1 MDKKE
6 QEGEQ
11 RFPINVE
18 DAFPIA
24 DRDGDELRRLDALD
38 VNESTNPPP
47 S

>member
-6 QEGEQ
+6 QEEQ